1 MMQAQQAIEAAR
13 QSLLPTSEQATFASV
28 MTREEMKQYNCSH
41 AEATCVAACKKP
53 WSQWDQS
60 VPEAACVR
68 ACREQGNICAS
79 RGTAVGS
86 AESAPKTQ
94 SNPKRAVLPPK
105 RHTMTY
111 ALLAIALVVALVAVS
126 ASATE

>member
-1 MMQAQQAIEAAR
+1 MQAIEAAR
-13 QSLLPTSEQATFASV
+13 QSLLPTSEQATFASA

-53 WSQWDQS
+53 WSQWDQC

-68 ACREQGNICAS
+68 ACRELGNICAS

-86 AESAPKTQ
+86 AQ
-94 SNPKRAVLPPK
+94 SNPERAVLPPK

-111 ALLAIALVVALVAVS
+111 ALLAVALVVALVAVS
-126 ASATE
+126 TYGTE